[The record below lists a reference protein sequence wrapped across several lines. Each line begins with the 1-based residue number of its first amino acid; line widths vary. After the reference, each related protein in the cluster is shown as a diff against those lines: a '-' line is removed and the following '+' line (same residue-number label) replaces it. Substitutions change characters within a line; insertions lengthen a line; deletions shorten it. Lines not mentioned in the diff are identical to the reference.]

1 MSWNLQEALDH
12 YKGQGAPSSQ
22 TALVNLLKEIQQ
34 ESGGSIPRQAMR
46 TVAEAYGL
54 KETFLLAII
63 KRMPTLRLDDS
74 HCLEICCGE
83 ACLKCARLVSFVEKN
98 YGKTPPFTVKYG
110 NCMRQC
116 GKGPNMK
123 WDGVLYNHA
132 DEALIRK
139 LVAEST

>member
-1 MSWNLQEALDH
+1 MSWNLEEALD
-12 YKGQGAPSSQ
+12 YYRNQGAPGNQ

-34 ESGGSIPRQAMR
+34 ESGGGIPRSAV
-46 TVAEAYGL
+46 TAIGEAYGQ

-74 HCLEICCGE
+74 HCLEICCGDNCPKR
-83 ACLKCARLVSFVEKN
+83 ANLAAFVEKT
-98 YGKTPPFTVKYG
+98 YGKQPAFTVNYV
-110 NCMRQC
+110 NCLRQC
-116 GKGPNMK
+116 GRGPNIK

-139 LVAEST
+139 LVEQR